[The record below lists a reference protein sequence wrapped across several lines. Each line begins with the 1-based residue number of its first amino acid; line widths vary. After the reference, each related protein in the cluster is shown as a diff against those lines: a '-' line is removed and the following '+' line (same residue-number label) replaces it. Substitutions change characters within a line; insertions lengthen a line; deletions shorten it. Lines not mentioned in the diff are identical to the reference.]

1 MIKFHF
7 MLIIV
12 LFLIPVNA
20 LAEQSLYGIYSNM
33 NSVSGE
39 PSGLE
44 MFFLHDGRPG
54 RCSDSVLFQV
64 SEGWPQYPELLD
76 CCNCSVNQIQF
87 VKFINFEYDHF
98 PADPFSFS
106 DGFYDTFYVSYQ
118 HLSDSLILEW
128 NPVSQSTD
136 SLIDFREY
144 PVNVSTDS
152 LVVMDTLVYG
162 KDRKFVEFSNLLI
175 EEKYLS
181 GIGRV
186 LYKRNADMITRRLI
200 SCKVDGIE
208 YLDSW

>member
-87 VKFINFEYDHF
+87 VSKEWGKFVGKIEN
-98 PADPFSFS
+98 
-106 DGFYDTFYVSYQ
+106 
-118 HLSDSLILEW
+118 
-128 NPVSQSTD
+128 
-136 SLIDFREY
+136 
-144 PVNVSTDS
+144 
-152 LVVMDTLVYG
+152 DTLVGEFTESKMKVSLKKG
-162 KDRKFVEFSNLLI
+162 KSFWQSQ
-175 EEKYLS
+175 
-181 GIGRV
+181 
-186 LYKRNADMITRRLI
+186 
-200 SCKVDGIE
+200 
-208 YLDSW
+208 